1 MLEIWATRGNSA
13 ATFVVIMLH
22 NSKFG
27 ANFPLVFYL
36 VNFSDILQKIML
48 NKRNIF
54 LKQNIPKNV
63 TSFHFIIGK
72 IKRIDLFINKLKSI
86 L

>member
-36 VNFSDILQKIML
+36 VNFSDILQKIMF
-48 NKRNIF
+48 NKQKIF
-54 LKQNIPKNV
+54 FYQTLPKNV
-63 TSFHFIIGK
+63 TSFYFITGK
-72 IKRIDLFINKLKSI
+72 IKRMDIFINKLKFTV
-86 L
+86 

>member
-63 TSFHFIIGK
+63 TLLYITLLTLQKFNYWQNKENGHF
-72 IKRIDLFINKLKSI
+72 
-86 L
+86 

>member
-1 MLEIWATRGNSA
+1 
-13 ATFVVIMLH
+13 MLH
-22 NSKFG
+22 NNKFG

-63 TSFHFIIGK
+63 TSIYFFTGK
-72 IKRIDLFINKLKSI
+72 IKKMDIFNNKLKSTV
-86 L
+86 